1 MIGRSHPVN
10 YTFRDYVAHD
20 AASNTK
26 HEYLDGQIYAMA
38 GGTPEHAALIS
49 SVHGHLWTQIG
60 GTRCRPHMADL
71 RIRVLETG
79 LATYPDIPIVCVR
92 SERDREDANTVTNP
106 TAIFEVLSESTEK
119 YDRGEKFEHY
129 KRIPSLRAYVLVAHD
144 PPAIEVWTRV
154 SGDEWDRAV
163 YAAGGKARIEAIG
176 AVLDVDAVY
185 DDAKERD

>member
-1 MIGRSHPVN
+1 MIARSHPVH
-10 YTFRDYVAHD
+10 YTFREYIAHD

-60 GTRCRPHMADL
+60 RTRRRPHMADL

-79 LATYPDIPIVCVR
+79 LATYPDIPIVCGR
-92 SERDREDANTVTNP
+92 TERDPEDGNTVINP
-106 TAIFEVLSESTEK
+106 TVIIEVLSESTET

-129 KRIPSLRAYVLVAHD
+129 KRIPSLRAYVLVAHEKR
-144 PPAIEVWTRV
+144 AVEVWTRA
-154 SGDEWDRAV
+154 SDDGWDRALYV
-163 YAAGGKARIEAIG
+163 AGDQAKIDAIG
-176 AVLDVDAVY
+176 AALEVDAVY
-185 DDAKERD
+185 EDARERD